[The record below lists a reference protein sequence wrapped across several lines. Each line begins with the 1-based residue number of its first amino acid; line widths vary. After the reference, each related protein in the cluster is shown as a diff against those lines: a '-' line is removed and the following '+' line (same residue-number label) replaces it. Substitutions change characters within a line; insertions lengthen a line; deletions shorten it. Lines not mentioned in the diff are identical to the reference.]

1 MPRLLNAI
9 PAVAGRGRRSNPDLG
24 QITDGG
30 IVDRRQDSRFVTGAC
45 WQCDQRQPCAGDHT
59 ALIQG
64 ETFMKDL
71 VQAFIKDESG
81 ATMVEYAILVALIAV
96 AVIATV
102 ILLRIEIQAAFQKV
116 ADELSAATGSGGGE
130 ETP

>member
-1 MPRLLNAI
+1 
-9 PAVAGRGRRSNPDLG
+9 
-24 QITDGG
+24 
-30 IVDRRQDSRFVTGAC
+30 
-45 WQCDQRQPCAGDHT
+45 
-59 ALIQG
+59 
-64 ETFMKDL
+64 MKDL

-116 ADELSAATGSGGGE
+116 ADELSAATSSEGG
-130 ETP
+130 

>member
-1 MPRLLNAI
+1 
-9 PAVAGRGRRSNPDLG
+9 
-24 QITDGG
+24 
-30 IVDRRQDSRFVTGAC
+30 
-45 WQCDQRQPCAGDHT
+45 
-59 ALIQG
+59 
-64 ETFMKDL
+64 MKDL

-116 ADELSAATGSGGGE
+116 ADELSAATSSGGGE